1 VRILQGLPGFALIAM
16 LMIGVCAG
24 DSALAQSPAQ
34 NLRESDHV
42 IGSEDAEL
50 LIIEYASFSCPHCA
64 SFQLNA
70 WPTIQA
76 EFVDTGRVRFAFRP
90 MLTQPV
96 QIAGIG
102 VILAECV
109 AEDRYFQ
116 AADLLFHEQSAIMER
131 ARAQEGFIDIY
142 NRIAGAVGTGPD
154 ALMACF
160 QSEEMNTLVNE
171 LAQQAFTDEIPGT
184 PSFIVR
190 GEILTIVPGNYFAWG
205 GEPLLIDGE
214 RVDGRL
220 DGDTF
225 RRIILHFLD
234 MPESGPQ

>member
-1 VRILQGLPGFALIAM
+1 VRILQNWTVFALAA
-16 LMIGVCAG
+16 LCSIGLGAVTP
-24 DSALAQSPAQ
+24 ALAQSPAQ
-34 NLRESDHV
+34 NLREGDHV
-42 IGSEDAEL
+42 MGAEDAEL
-50 LIIEYASFSCPHCA
+50 LIVEYASFSCPHCA

-70 WPTIQA
+70 WPTIQT
-76 EFVDTGRVRFAFRP
+76 EFIDTGRVRFVLRP
-90 MLTQPV
+90 MLTQPA

-109 AEDRYFQ
+109 ADDRYFQ

-142 NRIAGAVGTGPD
+142 NRIAGAVGTSPE

-160 QSEEMNTLVNE
+160 QSEEMNTLVND

-190 GEILTIVPGNYFAWG
+190 GEILTIVQGNYFAWA

-234 MPESGPQ
+234 MPESGQE